1 MCENTK
7 YKDLKQTSVC
17 LNLVLFVK
25 KFGIILCLEVIIWGN
40 WNFIFPNLLVTANL
54 S

>member
-7 YKDLKQTSVC
+7 YKDLKQISVC

-25 KFGIILCLEVIIWGN
+25 KFSIIVCLEVIIWEN
-40 WNFIFPNLLVTANL
+40 WNFIFPYLLVIANL